1 MAPASNSFRH
11 PADFSLP
18 TLSFFLCRSH
28 TSNAIITM
36 PGIIRQL
43 ATPCEL
49 PRLRLKQ
56 SKVTPS
62 TKGGEKPAMRTKS
75 VTWDY
80 PLSPVTPAK

>member
-1 MAPASNSFRH
+1 
-11 PADFSLP
+11 
-18 TLSFFLCRSH
+18 
-28 TSNAIITM
+28 M